1 MIATLNRYPVI
12 SALGAVAVVLLAI
25 VTFEL
30 AAGSMLKSQSVGNA
44 PQRVAAVQVKLL
56 PPVDPISPEQAYPE
70 TGTRPLFTP
79 TRRPAP
85 QAAAVASSSMTKGQF
100 VLNGVTI
107 VGPLRI
113 ALLREKSSG
122 RLVRVEKGRD
132 VNGMTVA
139 EIEPD
144 RVVLAQ
150 GGEQETVSLQIQK
163 GAGGAPGAAPA
174 AATPAGPFA
183 GGPASEPAAAAPPPP
198 PAPQPPRT
206 VPTQNPAARPP
217 GGFGPFVPPPPPS
230 EAAVPATAN
239 PNPNQAMPLT
249 PEELLARRRARR
261 NQPSQ

>member
-1 MIATLNRYPVI
+1 MIAALNRYPVI
-12 SALGAVAVVLLAI
+12 SVLGAVAVVLLAI

-30 AAGSMLKSQSVGNA
+30 AAGSMKSQSAANS

-56 PPVDPISPEQAYPE
+56 PPVDPVSPEQAYPE

-85 QAAAVASSSMTKGQF
+85 QAAAVAASSMTKGQF

-107 VGPLRI
+107 AGPLRI

-122 RLVRVEKGRD
+122 RLVRVEKGKD

-139 EIEPD
+139 EIESD

-163 GAGGAPGAAPA
+163 GAGAAPGAAPG
-174 AATPAGPFA
+174 AATAAGPFA
-183 GGPASEPAAAAPPPP
+183 GGPASEPAATAPAP
-198 PAPQPPRT
+198 PAPQPQRAAATP
-206 VPTQNPAARPP
+206 NPATRPP
-217 GGFGPFVPPPPPS
+217 GGFGPFVPPPAPAAP
-230 EAAVPATAN
+230 AVPATA
-239 PNPNQAMPLT
+239 NPNQAMPLT

-261 NQPSQ
+261 NQPTQ